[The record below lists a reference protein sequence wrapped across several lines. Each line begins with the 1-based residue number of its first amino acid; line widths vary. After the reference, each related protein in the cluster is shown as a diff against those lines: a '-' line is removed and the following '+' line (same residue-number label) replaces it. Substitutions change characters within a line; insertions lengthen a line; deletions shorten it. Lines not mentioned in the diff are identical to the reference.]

1 MKKKKILIVSHA
13 MEIGGVEKALL
24 GLLENIDTKEYQVDL
39 FLLRHE
45 GELLKYIPDNINVLP
60 EIPAYSVLA
69 RSMKDTLKEGHV
81 CLTLARLLGKHKAK
95 VFDKKN
101 KYTHSSV
108 AIEYSHK
115 YTKRFMPDI
124 QPDIQYDLAISFLTP
139 HYFVTEKVNAK
150 CKMSWIHTD
159 YSMVQVDIKSE
170 LKMWEAYDYIVSI
183 SDDVTRSFLRTFP
196 TLENKIIVIENILPK
211 KLIDKQAREHVSE
224 IFESDY
230 INLLSIGRFSDAKNF
245 DNVPDIC
252 RRILEKGIKV
262 KWYLISYGGDEVLI
276 RKKIT
281 EAGMQNYV
289 ILLGKKENPYPYIR
303 MCDIYVQPSRYEGKC
318 VAVREAQMLGKPVI
332 ITNYATSGS
341 QLENGVDG
349 VIVPM
354 DNKECALAIAE
365 ILQNSKLQKKLTGN
379 VLKRDYTNCEEI
391 NKLYDFICKSPAVI
405 CQEKNK

>member
-1 MKKKKILIVSHA
+1 MKKKKILIVSLA

-69 RSMKDTLKEGHV
+69 RPMKDTLKEGHV
-81 CLTLARLLGKHKAK
+81 CLTLARLFGKHKAK

-101 KYTHSSV
+101 KYTQSSV

-139 HYFVTEKVNAK
+139 HYFVMEKVNAK

-159 YSMVQVDIKSE
+159 YSIVQVDIKSE
-170 LKMWEAYDYIVSI
+170 LKMWEEYDYIVSI
-183 SDDVTRSFLRTFP
+183 SDDVTKSFFKTFP

-211 KLIDKQAREHVSE
+211 KLIDKQACEHVSK

-230 INLLSIGRFSDAKNF
+230 INLLSIGRFSDQKNF

-262 KWYLISYGGDEVLI
+262 KWYLIGYGGDEVLI

-289 ILLGKKENPYPYIR
+289 ILLGKKENPYPYIK
-303 MCDIYVQPSRYEGKC
+303 MCDFYVQPSRYEGKC

-341 QLENGVDG
+341 QLEAGVDG
-349 VIVPM
+349 VIVPLNNTGCADKM
-354 DNKECALAIAE
+354 AEVLIDNILKKEIVE
-365 ILQNSKLQKKLTGN
+365 NIKR
-379 VLKRDYTNCEEI
+379 RDYTNSTEIKKI
-391 NKLYDFICKSPAVI
+391 NKLIKGI
-405 CQEKNK
+405 Q